1 MKGQDDAVK
10 YLETYK
16 DLIVKVCYIRQGKNR
31 SVGFQRAK
39 AQRSL
44 CILNVQRAKRGLKV
58 CYISQLKNRLVRF
71 QWAKVQRSLCTL
83 NVLIQI
89 VNEH

>member
-31 SVGFQRAK
+31 
-39 AQRSL
+39 
-44 CILNVQRAKRGLKV
+44 
-58 CYISQLKNRLVRF
+58 
-71 QWAKVQRSLCTL
+71 
-83 NVLIQI
+83 
-89 VNEH
+89 